1 MQSRIAIVVL
11 IATFAISALTI
22 FVGCASKVQQCT
34 VSPVDIEE
42 LRSDSRDL
50 DKDLAAVN
58 ERLKRAE
65 DDLAAWKARLA
76 ERRREVPEL
85 QAELARLKKASGITE
100 EMVAEIEP
108 EIKEPDDELEITPRT
123 GN

>member
-1 MQSRIAIVVL
+1 MQLRIAIVV
-11 IATFAISALTI
+11 ILTLAVSSLAV
-22 FVGCASKVQQCT
+22 FVGCASKVQQCA
-34 VSPVDIEE
+34 VSPVEIEE

-50 DKDLAAVN
+50 DTDLAAVN

-85 QAELARLKKASGITE
+85 QAELARLKKASGVTE
-100 EMVAEIEP
+100 EMVAGIEP
-108 EIKEPDDELEITPRT
+108 QPKEPDDDFEITPR

>member
-1 MQSRIAIVVL
+1 MQLRIAIVV
-11 IATFAISALTI
+11 ILTLAVSPLAV

-34 VSPVDIEE
+34 ASPVDIEE

-50 DKDLAAVN
+50 GKDLTAVN

-85 QAELARLKKASGITE
+85 QAELARVKKASGVTE
-100 EMVAEIEP
+100 EMAAGIEP
-108 EIKEPDDELEITPRT
+108 QP
-123 GN
+123 